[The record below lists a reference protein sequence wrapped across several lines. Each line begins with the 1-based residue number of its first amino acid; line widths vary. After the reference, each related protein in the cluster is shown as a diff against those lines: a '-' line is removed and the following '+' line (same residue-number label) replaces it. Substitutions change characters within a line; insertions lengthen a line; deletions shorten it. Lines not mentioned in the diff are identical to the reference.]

1 MSHVLIRPGDVTHSI
16 YLAYL
21 PQEIPADTIKKAM
34 EEFGT
39 IYDIRDEVMVS
50 GIQVQG

>member
-1 MSHVLIRPGDVTHSI
+1 MSRVLISPADVTHSI
-16 YLAYL
+16 YLVYL
-21 PQEIPADTIKKAM
+21 PPEIPADTIKKAM

-39 IYDIRDEVMVS
+39 IYDIRDEVIVS